1 MIANARGPLYVP
13 PPTPSPFITPGGQ
26 EPPTGSPDIHRG
38 RGLAE
43 LLAGPDQDGPSWG
56 WALAGLL
63 AATAAAVL
71 IVLAAW
77 WGIATLW
84 G

>member
-1 MIANARGPLYVP
+1 MIANARGPLYGP
-13 PPTPSPFITPGGQ
+13 PPSPSPFIPPRGQ
-26 EPPTGSPDIHRG
+26 EPPTVQRYR

-56 WALAGLL
+56 WTISGLL
-63 AATAAAVL
+63 VATAVAVL